1 MILAPCITAWAS
13 LPIAILPCGI
23 STAHVIFAFAAYAAA
38 EAEVLPVEAHSTAC
52 WPRARASVIAIVMPR
67 SLNDPVGFRPSTLR

>member
-1 MILAPCITAWAS
+1 MTAWAS

-23 STAHVIFAFAAYAAA
+23 STAQVISPRAAYAAA

-52 WPRARASVIAIVMPR
+52 
-67 SLNDPVGFRPSTLR
+67 